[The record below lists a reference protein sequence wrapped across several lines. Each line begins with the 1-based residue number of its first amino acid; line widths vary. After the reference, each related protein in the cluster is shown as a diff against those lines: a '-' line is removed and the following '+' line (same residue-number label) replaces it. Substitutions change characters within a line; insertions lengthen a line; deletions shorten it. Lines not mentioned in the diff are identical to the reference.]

1 MKKSTMLKKIQQD
14 LPKGITV
21 IDSTKIEFTI
31 DEYFAILSWIKCF
44 QIHYKEF
51 GKTKHVPVHTPV
63 VSRRVFIDFALY
75 RFPSKLPEE
84 KEKNCIYI
92 GELKK
97 RISENKY
104 RYFTELE
111 IMAFLNLNQ

>member
-21 IDSTKIEFTI
+21 IDSTKIDFTI

-51 GKTKHVPVHTPV
+51 GKTKHMPVHTPV
-63 VSRRVFIDFALY
+63 VSKRIFIDFALY
-75 RFPSKLPEE
+75 RFPSEVPEE
-84 KEKNCIYI
+84 KGKNCIYI

-97 RISENKY
+97 RISENKSKY
-104 RYFTELE
+104 YNGLVVRN
-111 IMAFLNLNQ
+111 FLNLN

>member
-1 MKKSTMLKKIQQD
+1 MKKITMLKKIQQV
-14 LPKGITV
+14 LPKGISL

-51 GKTKHVPVHTPV
+51 GKTKHMTVHTTV
-63 VSRRVFIDFALY
+63 VSKRIFIDFALY
-75 RFPSKLPEE
+75 RFPSEVPED
-84 KEKNCIYI
+84 KGKNCIYI

-104 RYFTELE
+104 RYFSE
-111 IMAFLNLNQ
+111 IETRAFLNIIS